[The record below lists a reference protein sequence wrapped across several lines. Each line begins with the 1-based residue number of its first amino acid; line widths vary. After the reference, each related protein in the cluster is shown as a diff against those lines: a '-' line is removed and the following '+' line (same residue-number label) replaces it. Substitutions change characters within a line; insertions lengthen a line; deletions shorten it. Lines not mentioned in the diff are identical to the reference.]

1 MRANITTAPVFPGDA
16 ADGAAVVGMM
26 VGGAGPWV
34 GFREKN
40 IPWHFRRQR
49 QPSWPPGMP
58 VTHQRSIVAALTR
71 VVRASAGASSMRGV
85 SRHLTYSLPKSA
97 KAATISGSMTPS
109 IDNPRKVFHA
119 A

>member
-1 MRANITTAPVFPGDA
+1 MRANIITAPVFPGGA

-40 IPWHFRRQR
+40 IPW
-49 QPSWPPGMP
+49 PSRNARVP
-58 VTHQRSIVAALTR
+58 HQRTIVAALTR
-71 VVRASAGASSMRGV
+71 LCRGKPPVRGV
-85 SRHLTYSLPKSA
+85 SRPLTYSLPKSA

>member
-1 MRANITTAPVFPGDA
+1 MRENITTAPVFPGDA
-16 ADGAAVVGMM
+16 VDGAAVVGMM
-26 VGGAGPWV
+26 VGGAGPL
-34 GFREKN
+34 G
-40 IPWHFRRQR
+40 
-49 QPSWPPGMP
+49 
-58 VTHQRSIVAALTR
+58 
-71 VVRASAGASSMRGV
+71 GV